1 MTAAE
6 LLVPPLAPATLAY
19 SLCVVF
25 AAGIVRGF
33 AGFGFSA
40 ITVAG
45 MSLVV
50 SPALVVP
57 AIFMLEIL
65 ASLSQLRGIARDVD
79 MPWLGWL
86 MLGNLLFIPLGVA
99 LLAWLP
105 ETPLRLLIGALLMAA
120 ALLLR
125 AGTRAT
131 LVPTRAVRF
140 AAGLASGFINGVAA
154 IGGIAIAVLLSTT
167 AMAPAALRATMI
179 ALLLFSD
186 VVSLASAA
194 LMPAAAHAASGH
206 HLLGAGTLK
215 WALWLAP
222 AMLAG
227 IWWGQRSFKGVSPAQ
242 FRRHVLNLL
251 VALAAVSVA
260 RSVAA
265 LAMA

>member
-1 MTAAE
+1 MTAGE
-6 LLVPPLAPATLAY
+6 LLVPPLAPALLAY

-25 AAGIVRGF
+25 AAGVVRGF

-40 ITVAG
+40 VTVAG
-45 MSLVV
+45 LSLVV

-79 MPWLGWL
+79 LPWLGWL

-140 AAGLASGFINGVAA
+140 GAGLASGFINGVAA

-194 LMPAAAHAASGH
+194 LMPAAAQASG

-227 IWWGQRSFKGVSPAQ
+227 IWWGQRSFKGVSPVQ

-251 VALAAVSVA
+251 VALAAVSVV
-260 RSVAA
+260 RSVVA

>member
-1 MTAAE
+1 MNFA
-6 LLVPPLAPATLAY
+6 LPPFGAMTLAF

-25 AAGIVRGF
+25 AAGMVRGF

-57 AIFMLEIL
+57 ALFMLEIL
-65 ASLSQLRGIARDVD
+65 ASLSQLRSVARDID
-79 MPWLGWL
+79 MPWFKWL
-86 MLGNLLFIPLGVA
+86 ALGNLLCIPLGLA

-105 ETPLRLLIGALLMAA
+105 ETQLRLLIGALLMMAA
-120 ALLLR
+120 ILLR
-125 AGTRAT
+125 SGRHAV
-131 LVPTRAVRF
+131 LVPTPRVQF

-154 IGGIAIAVLLSTT
+154 IGGIALAVLLSTT
-167 AMAPAALRATMI
+167 RMAPAALRATLI

-186 VVSLASAA
+186 VVALAGAA
-194 LMPAAAHAASGH
+194 LIPSSASVSGH
-206 HLLGAGTLK
+206 LFGADTLK

-227 IWWGQRSFKGVSPAQ
+227 IWVGQRSFSGVSPEQ

-251 VALAAVSVA
+251 IVLAALSLL
-260 RSVAA
+260 RSVFS
-265 LAMA
+265 LAGG

>member
-6 LLVPPLAPATLAY
+6 LLVPPLAPALLAY

-79 MPWLGWL
+79 MPWLSWL
-86 MLGNLLFIPLGVA
+86 MVGNLICIPLGVA

-125 AGTRAT
+125 GGAHFT
-131 LVPTRAVRF
+131 LVPTRGVRL

-154 IGGIAIAVLLSTT
+154 IGGIAIAVLLST
-167 AMAPAALRATMI
+167 AKMAPSTLRATLI
-179 ALLLFSD
+179 VLLLFSD
-186 VVSLASAA
+186 VVSLIAAA
-194 LMPAAAHAASGH
+194 LMPSSAHASGN
-206 HLLGAGTLK
+206 LLGPATLK

-227 IWWGQRSFKGVSPAQ
+227 IWWGQRSFKGVSPEQ
-242 FRRHVLNLL
+242 FRKHVLNLL
-251 VALAAVSVA
+251 IALATVSVL
-260 RSVAA
+260 RSLFSL
-265 LAMA
+265 LA

>member
-1 MTAAE
+1 MTPAE
-6 LLVPPLAPATLAY
+6 LLVPPLAPALLAY

-25 AAGIVRGF
+25 AAGVVRGF

-40 ITVAG
+40 VTVAG
-45 MSLVV
+45 LSLVV
-50 SPALVVP
+50 SPALMVP

-79 MPWLGWL
+79 LPWLGWL

-140 AAGLASGFINGVAA
+140 AAGLVSGFINGVAA

-194 LMPAAAHAASGH
+194 LMPAAAQASG

-260 RSVAA
+260 RSVVS

>member
-6 LLVPPLAPATLAY
+6 LLVPPLSPVLLAY

-25 AAGIVRGF
+25 AAGVVRGF

-45 MSLVV
+45 MSLVI

-57 AIFMLEIL
+57 AIFMLEVL
-65 ASLSQLRGIARDVD
+65 ASLSQLRGISRDVD

-86 MLGNLLFIPLGVA
+86 VLGNLLFIPLGVA

-125 AGTRAT
+125 AGARAA

-140 AAGLASGFINGVAA
+140 AAGLVSGFINGVAA
-154 IGGIAIAVLLSTT
+154 IGGIALAVLLSTT
-167 AMAPAALRATMI
+167 AMPPATLRATMI

-186 VVSLASAA
+186 LVSLASAA
-194 LMPAAAHAASGH
+194 LMPTGPHAAGQ
-206 HLLGAGTLK
+206 LLGTDTVR

-227 IWWGQRSFKGVSPAQ
+227 IWWGQRSFRGVSPAQ

-251 VALAAVSVA
+251 IVLAAVSVL
-260 RSVAA
+260 RSIAA
-265 LAMA
+265 LAWG

>member
-1 MTAAE
+1 MTPAE
-6 LLVPPLAPATLAY
+6 LLVPPLAPALLAY

-25 AAGIVRGF
+25 AAGVVRGF

-40 ITVAG
+40 VTVAG
-45 MSLVV
+45 LSLVV

-79 MPWLGWL
+79 LPWLGWL

-140 AAGLASGFINGVAA
+140 AAGLVSGFINGVAA

-194 LMPAAAHAASGH
+194 LMPAAAQASG

-260 RSVAA
+260 RSVVS

>member
-1 MTAAE
+1 MTAAD
-6 LLVPPLAPATLAY
+6 LLAPPLASALLAY

-25 AAGIVRGF
+25 AAGMVRGF

-57 AIFMLEIL
+57 AIFMLEVL
-65 ASLSQLRGIARDVD
+65 ASLSQLRGIARDID
-79 MPWLGWL
+79 MPWLSWL
-86 MLGNLLFIPLGVA
+86 MVGNLLFIPLGVA
-99 LLAWLP
+99 MLAWLP

-120 ALLLR
+120 AILLR
-125 AGTRAT
+125 NGARAT
-131 LVPTRAVRF
+131 LVPTRGVRL

-154 IGGIAIAVLLSTT
+154 IGGIAIAVLLST
-167 AMAPAALRATMI
+167 ARMPPAALRATLI

-186 VVSLASAA
+186 VVSLACAA
-194 LMPAAAHAASGH
+194 LMPSSAHASGN
-206 HLLGAGTLK
+206 LLGPDTLK

-227 IWWGQRSFKGVSPAQ
+227 IWVGQRSFAGVSPEQ

-251 VALAAVSVA
+251 IVLAAVSVL
-260 RSVAA
+260 RA
-265 LAMA
+265 LFSLIG

>member
-6 LLVPPLAPATLAY
+6 LLVPPLAPALLVY

-45 MSLVV
+45 MSLVI

-57 AIFMLEIL
+57 AIFALEIL

-79 MPWLGWL
+79 MPWLSWL
-86 MLGNLLFIPLGVA
+86 MLGNLICIPIGVA

-125 AGTRAT
+125 GGAHVT
-131 LVPTRAVRF
+131 LVPTRGVRL

-154 IGGIAIAVLLSTT
+154 IGGIAIAVMLSTT
-167 AMAPAALRATMI
+167 KMAPAALRATLI

-186 VVSLASAA
+186 VVSLACAA
-194 LMPAAAHAASGH
+194 LMPSAAHASGT
-206 HLLGAGTLK
+206 LLGPDTLK
-215 WALWLAP
+215 WTLWLAP

-227 IWWGQRSFKGVSPAQ
+227 IWYGQRSFKGVSPVQ
-242 FRRHVLNLL
+242 FRKHVLNLL
-251 VALAAVSVA
+251 IALATVSVV
-260 RSVAA
+260 RSVIG
-265 LAMA
+265 LMG

>member
-1 MTAAE
+1 MTAAD
-6 LLVPPLAPATLAY
+6 LLVPPLAPATLAF

-45 MSLVV
+45 VSLVV

-65 ASLSQLRGIARDVD
+65 ASLSQLRGIARDID

-86 MLGNLLFIPLGVA
+86 MLGNLVCIPLGVA

-125 AGTRAT
+125 AGARVT
-131 LVPTRAVRF
+131 LVPTRGVRL

-154 IGGIAIAVLLSTT
+154 IGGIAVAVLLST
-167 AMAPAALRATMI
+167 AKMAPAALRATLI

-186 VVSLASAA
+186 VVSLACAA
-194 LMPAAAHAASGH
+194 LMPAPGHAAGN
-206 HLLGAGTLK
+206 LVGTDTLK

-227 IWWGQRSFKGVSPAQ
+227 IWYGQRSFKGVSPAR
-242 FRRHVLNLL
+242 FRRQVLNLL
-251 VALAAVSVA
+251 IALAAVSVA
-260 RSVAA
+260 RAVVGWAG
-265 LAMA
+265 

>member
-1 MTAAE
+1 MSLAE
-6 LLVPPLAPATLAY
+6 LLTPPLAPLLLTC

-25 AAGIVRGF
+25 AAGVVRGF

-45 MSLVV
+45 LSLVI
-50 SPALVVP
+50 SPARVVP
-57 AIFMLEIL
+57 AIFMLEVL
-65 ASLSQLRGIARDVD
+65 ASLSQLRGIARAID
-79 MPWLGWL
+79 MRWLGWL
-86 MLGNLLFIPLGVA
+86 MLGNLLAIPLGVA

-125 AGTRAT
+125 AGTRAA
-131 LVPTRAVRF
+131 LEPTHAVRF
-140 AAGLASGFINGVAA
+140 AAGLVSGFINGVAA
-154 IGGIAIAVLLSTT
+154 IGGIALAVLLSTT
-167 AMAPAALRATMI
+167 AMAPATLRATMI

-186 VVSLASAA
+186 VVSLVSAA
-194 LMPAAAHAASGH
+194 LMPAAAHASGS
-206 HLLGAGTLK
+206 LLGTDTVR

-227 IWWGQRSFKGVSPAQ
+227 IWCGQRAFGGVSPAQ

-251 VALAAVSVA
+251 IVLAAVSVL
-260 RSVAA
+260 RSLAA
-265 LAMA
+265 LASG

>member
-1 MTAAE
+1 MTVAE

-57 AIFMLEIL
+57 AIFMLEVL
-65 ASLSQLRGIARDVD
+65 ASLSQLRGIARDID
-79 MPWLGWL
+79 MPWLSWL
-86 MLGNLLFIPLGVA
+86 MLGNLICIPVGVA

-105 ETPLRLLIGALLMAA
+105 ETPLRLLIGALLMSA

-125 AGTRAT
+125 GGAHVT
-131 LVPTRAVRF
+131 LVPTRGVRLS
-140 AAGLASGFINGVAA
+140 AGLASGFINGVAA
-154 IGGIAIAVLLSTT
+154 IGGIAIAVLLST
-167 AMAPAALRATMI
+167 AKMAPATLRATLI

-186 VVSLASAA
+186 VVSLACAA
-194 LMPAAAHAASGH
+194 LMPSSVHASGN
-206 HLLGAGTLK
+206 LLGPDTLK

-227 IWWGQRSFKGVSPAQ
+227 IWYGQRSFKGVSPEQ
-242 FRRHVLNLL
+242 FRKHVLNLL
-251 VALAAVSVA
+251 IALATVSVV
-260 RSVAA
+260 RSV
-265 LAMA
+265 LGLLG

>member
-1 MTAAE
+1 MTPAE
-6 LLVPPLAPATLAY
+6 LLVPPLAPALLAY

-25 AAGIVRGF
+25 AAGVVRGF

-40 ITVAG
+40 VTVAG
-45 MSLVV
+45 LSLVV

-79 MPWLGWL
+79 LPWLGWL

-131 LVPTRAVRF
+131 LVPTRAMRF

-167 AMAPAALRATMI
+167 AMAPTALRATMI

-194 LMPAAAHAASGH
+194 LMPAAAHASG

-260 RSVAA
+260 RSVVS

>member
-50 SPALVVP
+50 SPALMVP

-86 MLGNLLFIPLGVA
+86 MLGNLICIPLGVA

-105 ETPLRLLIGALLMAA
+105 ETPLRLLIGILLMAA

-125 AGTRAT
+125 GGAQVA
-131 LVPTRAVRF
+131 LEPTRGLRL

-154 IGGIAIAVLLSTT
+154 IGGIAVAVLLSTT
-167 AMAPAALRATMI
+167 KMAPAALRATLI

-186 VVSLASAA
+186 VVSLISAA
-194 LMPAAAHAASGH
+194 LMPSSAHASGN
-206 HLLGAGTLK
+206 LLGPDTLK

-227 IWWGQRSFKGVSPAQ
+227 IWWGQRSFKGVSPEQ

-251 VALAAVSVA
+251 IGLAAVSVV
-260 RSVAA
+260 RSVVG
-265 LAMA
+265 LVW

>member
-1 MTAAE
+1 MTAAQW
-6 LLVPPLAPATLAY
+6 LTPPLAPLLLVY

-45 MSLVV
+45 LSLVV

-57 AIFMLEIL
+57 AIFMLEVL
-65 ASLSQLRGIARDVD
+65 ASLSQLRGIVRDIDVA
-79 MPWLGWL
+79 WLSWL
-86 MLGNLLFIPLGVA
+86 ALGNLLCIPIGVA

-125 AGTRAT
+125 SGRNAT
-131 LVPTRAVRF
+131 LQPTRGVRL
-140 AAGLASGFINGVAA
+140 AAGMVGGFINGVAA
-154 IGGIAIAVLLSTT
+154 IGGIAIAVLMST
-167 AMAPAALRATMI
+167 AQMAPAALRATLI
-179 ALLLFSD
+179 ALFLFTD

-194 LMPAAAHAASGH
+194 VMPSGAHMAGG
-206 HLLGAGTLK
+206 LLGVGTLK

-227 IWWGQRSFKGVSPAQ
+227 IWVGHRSFAGVSAPQ

-251 VALAAVSVA
+251 IALAGVSVV
-260 RSVAA
+260 RSVVG
-265 LAMA
+265 LVG

>member
-1 MTAAE
+1 MD
-6 LLVPPLAPATLAY
+6 LLTPPLSAALLAF

-50 SPALVVP
+50 SPARVVP
-57 AIFMLEIL
+57 AIFMLEVL
-65 ASLSQLRGIARDVD
+65 ASVSQLRGIAKDVD
-79 MPWLGWL
+79 LRWIGWL
-86 MLGNLLFIPLGVA
+86 MLGNLICIPLGVA

-105 ETPLRLLIGALLMAA
+105 ETPLRLLIGALLLAA
-120 ALLLR
+120 ALALR
-125 AGTRAT
+125 SGWQAA
-131 LVPTRAVRF
+131 LEPTRAARLG
-140 AAGLASGFINGVAA
+140 AGLMSGFINGVAA
-154 IGGIAIAVLLSTT
+154 IGGIALAVLLSTSK
-167 AMAPAALRATMI
+167 MPPAALRATLI

-186 VVSLASAA
+186 LVCLASAA
-194 LMPAAAHAASGH
+194 LIPSASQASGS
-206 HLLGAGTLK
+206 LLGAETLK

-227 IWWGQRSFKGVSPAQ
+227 IWYGQRSFANVSPEQ

-251 VALAAVSVA
+251 IALAAVAVA
-260 RSVAA
+260 RS
-265 LAMA
+265 LFSLLR

>member
-1 MTAAE
+1 MNAAD
-6 LLVPPLAPATLAY
+6 LLTPPLAPLLLAC

-25 AAGIVRGF
+25 AAGVVRGF

-50 SPALVVP
+50 SPARVVP
-57 AIFMLEIL
+57 AFFVLEVL
-65 ASLSQLRGIARDVD
+65 AGLSQLRGIARDVD
-79 MPWLGWL
+79 LPWLGWL

-125 AGTRAT
+125 SGARAT

-140 AAGLASGFINGVAA
+140 GAGLASGFINGVAA

-167 AMAPAALRATMI
+167 AMAPAALRATLI

-194 LMPAAAHAASGH
+194 LMPAAHASGR
-206 HLLGAGTLK
+206 LLGADTFQ

-227 IWWGQRSFKGVSPAQ
+227 IWWGQRSFQGVSPEQ

-251 VALAAVSVA
+251 IVLAAVSVV
-260 RSVAA
+260 RSAVG
-265 LAMA
+265 LIGPGG